1 MTDEWCTI
9 ESDPG
14 VFTELIENIGVKGVQ
29 VEEIYSLDK
38 DSIEALRPVYGL
50 IFLFKYQFEVKDTRA
65 VCHPP
70 IVYFAKQVINNAC
83 ATQAILSVLFNA
95 SGLDLGSE
103 LGNLKQVTGEWPADI
118 KGNAIGNSD
127 QIRKVHNS
135 FARPEPFSFSGSKK
149 AEKDDE
155 VYHFISY
162 VPVDGT
168 LYELDGLK
176 AGPINLGL
184 CTDAN
189 WIEKAIESLT
199 VRISTYSNEIRF
211 SLLALVKNRK
221 QIYLDQ
227 ITELQQKQKALETT
241 AMEVE
246 GQSEVALIKDKVDN
260 LQTLV
265 ANEEAKFA
273 NWKTENVRRKHN
285 YIPFLFHLLKTLAE
299 KDSLMPLLEQ
309 AKVKQKEKEALKEKN
324 KDKTSQ

>member
-1 MTDEWCTI
+1 
-9 ESDPG
+9 
-14 VFTELIENIGVKGVQ
+14 
-29 VEEIYSLDK
+29 
-38 DSIEALRPVYGL
+38 
-50 IFLFKYQFEVKDTRA
+50 
-65 VCHPP
+65 
-70 IVYFAKQVINNAC
+70 
-83 ATQAILSVLFNA
+83 VLFNA

-103 LGNLKQVTGEWPADI
+103 LSSLRQVTAGWPPDI
-118 KGNAIGNSD
+118 KGNAIGNSE

-162 VPVDGT
+162 VPVDGN

-176 AGPINLGL
+176 RGPINLGS
-184 CTDAN
+184 CTDSN
-189 WIEKAIESLT
+189 WTEKAIESLN

-211 SLLALVKNRK
+211 SLLALVKNRR
-221 QIYLDQ
+221 QIYQDQ
-227 ITELQQKQKALETT
+227 IGELQQKQKALET
-241 AMEVE
+241 AMEVD
-246 GQSEVALIKDKVDN
+246 GQPEVAVIKDKIDN

-299 KDSLMPLLEQ
+299 KDALMPLLEQ
-309 AKVKQKEKEALKEKN
+309 AKIKQKEKEAQKEKN
-324 KDKTSQ
+324 KDKNKD